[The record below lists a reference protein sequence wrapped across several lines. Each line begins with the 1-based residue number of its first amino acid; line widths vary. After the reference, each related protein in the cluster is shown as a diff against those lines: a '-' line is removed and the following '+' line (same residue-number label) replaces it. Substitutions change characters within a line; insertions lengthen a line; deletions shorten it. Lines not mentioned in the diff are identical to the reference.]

1 MDWYIDAGMV
11 GSFANSAKGTGQL
24 QNAQY
29 TSYPICPKA
38 EWSYPYFGC
47 PKVLSHPAPPS
58 LTDGVAEIWT
68 CRLGTLTQNDSIYYT
83 LEYQSCL
90 CAGAFPHRVVVS
102 QTNACQW
109 NASFSDRSVSSR
121 QMQLQSE
128 YCRHCSKLNLF
139 SVDAVGQDNGCHFYQ
154 THSGRTANSDDIWIP
169 GHQQV
174 GRVKYFNVFDGQ
186 KQHSDL
192 VRWLQTC
199 VSQFESRNHSGA
211 LPDRSCIICQ
221 LKTKGIGQSGNFSVK
236 NVELSVVEQFF

>member
-1 MDWYIDAGMV
+1 MRVWLAPLPIARKVLGNCKTLNTLPTPFVPRLSGVIHILDVQRCFPIQRPRHSLMVLQRSGLAGWE
-11 GSFANSAKGTGQL
+11 L
-24 QNAQY
+24 L
-29 TSYPICPKA
+29 
-38 EWSYPYFGC
+38 
-47 PKVLSHPAPPS
+47 PKVLPF
-58 LTDGVAEIWT
+58 
-68 CRLGTLTQNDSIYYT
+68 YYT

-128 YCRHCSKLNLF
+128 HCRHCSKLNLF